1 MVPSSFI
8 RSRSIAYLLVALVLS
23 LPALSDDAKAEGK
36 KVKLKGHLVDVQCA
50 AEQKDDLDYLRKKHS
65 RSCFQM
71 PACVKSGYALLTPDD
86 RVLRFDAAGND
97 LAKKMIAEANK
108 EKDYR
113 ITVRGR
119 LAGDQIQ
126 VSKLSLDK

>member
-1 MVPSSFI
+1 M
-8 RSRSIAYLLVALVLS
+8 LVALVFC
-23 LPALSDDAKAEGK
+23 LPALSDNGNPEGK
-36 KVKLKGHLVDVQCA
+36 KVKLKGHLVDIQCA
-50 AEQKDDLDYLRKKHS
+50 AEQKDDLDYLRTKHS

-86 RVLRFDAAGND
+86 QVLKFDAAGNEM
-97 LAKKMIAEANK
+97 AKKLIADAKK

-119 LAGDQIQ
+119 LSGDQIKVQ
-126 VSKLSLDK
+126 RLDLDK